1 MPFNVA
7 LSGIRA
13 ANTDLDVTG
22 NNIANASTIGFKES
36 RAEFGDIFAGSI
48 LGSTQNTAGSG
59 VNLLNIRQQFS
70 QGNLDFTDN
79 ALDLA
84 INGQGF
90 FITSNQGDQLFT
102 RAGAMGLDNEGFIAS
117 NSGGRIQ
124 GFAADANGNINGTL
138 SDLQIDAST
147 QPPRQTTVSE
157 LQVNLDS
164 NEEVLESI
172 GTGFTTDGAAIGV
185 AQLGLEQA
193 TTTTLNAGPIAA
205 LPIDFNTNPTT
216 FDITLNGALPASGN
230 GAVSINLGASTANS
244 VQDIANLINSKIFG
258 AAAPI
263 NVQALADSGELRFQ
277 DLTEGVGSNI
287 SLSNITGGNAL
298 STSLS
303 GAPASVAGIA
313 EVDNGY
319 ASQTLEFTNPEGD
332 IFLFTSEE
340 AASASRTAS
349 ELNALAGVTATAT
362 TQARVLGGTFDNSNN
377 NMTLNGVTLTAT
389 TLDGIANQINQLT
402 TSNLPGVTA
411 QVNAV
416 GDLEIV
422 SSIGADLRFGFT
434 DAGAAGALN
443 IIGRSGTGTQTVN
456 NQTDAAVIGG
466 SINIQLSEGFALAD
480 ATPNV
485 GNLFAPLTPASFT
498 EVPINSFDPN
508 RQETFNHSTTSTV
521 FDSLGNSHRL
531 EQFFV
536 KQPFDPNDASTSPN
550 QWKLFI
556 QIDGQNVGDPDP
568 SLPSPQGTEPSLVE
582 FNINFN
588 ADGSL
593 NQALSDPI
601 LISNWVPRDQNG
613 DPTGALGP
621 LNVLQG
627 GLIPVQEPPTSSN
640 FEVDLAGTTQFGS
653 PFGVENQD
661 QNGFASGRLSGLDI
675 NEEGIIFA
683 RFTNGETR
691 TLGQVALA
699 NFNNVE
705 GLRPVG
711 DTQWAQSS
719 DTGEPTIG
727 GPGTASLGTVT
738 AGALEESNVD
748 LSEQLVNLIIAQRN
762 FQASSRTIE
771 TANTITQTI
780 INIR

>member
-13 ANTDLDVTG
+13 ANSDLDVTG
-22 NNIANASTIGFKES
+22 NNIANASTTGFKES

-48 LGSTQNTAGSG
+48 LGSTQTTPGSG

-102 RAGAMGLDNEGFIAS
+102 RAGAMGLNDEGFIVTNTGA
-117 NSGGRIQ
+117 RLQ
-124 GFAADANGNINGTL
+124 GFAADDNGNINGDL
-138 SDLQIDAST
+138 SDLEIDAST
-147 QPPRQTTVSE
+147 QPPRQTTQSE

-164 NEEVLESI
+164 NEPVLASI
-172 GTGFTTDGAAIGV
+172 GTGFATDGAAIGV
-185 AQLGLEQA
+185 TQLGLKEA
-193 TTTTLNAGPIAA
+193 TTTSLDIGPITT
-205 LPIDFNTNPTT
+205 PIDFGANPTT
-216 FDITLNGALPASGN
+216 FDITLSGSSPASGN
-230 GAVSINLGASTANS
+230 GTVSINLGASTANS
-244 VQDIANLINSKIFG
+244 TQDIANLINSEIFG

-263 NVQALADSGELRFQ
+263 NVQAIADGDDLEFQ
-277 DLTEGVGSNI
+277 DLTEGVGSSI
-287 SLSNITGGNAL
+287 SLSNITGTNDL
-298 STSLS
+298 SNSLS
-303 GAPASVAGIA
+303 AAPASVAGIP

-319 ASQTLEFTNPEGD
+319 ASQVLEFTNPEGD
-332 IFLFTSEE
+332 QFTFTSEE

-349 ELNALAGVTATAT
+349 ELNALAGITATART
-362 TQARVLGGTFDNSNN
+362 DATVLAGSFDNSNN
-377 NMTLNGVTLTAT
+377 NMTLNGVTLSST
-389 TLDGIANQINQLT
+389 TLDGIANEINALS
-402 TSNLPGVTA
+402 TSTLPGISA
-411 QVNAV
+411 QVNSL
-416 GDLEIV
+416 GDLEV
-422 SSIGADLRFGFT
+422 ASSTGSDLRFAFT
-434 DAGAAGALN
+434 GANAAGTLEVT
-443 IIGRSGTGTQTVN
+443 GRSGTGTQTVA

-466 SINIQLSEGFALAD
+466 SLDIQMDEGFTLD
-480 ATPNV
+480 STTPTV
-485 GNLFAPLTPASFT
+485 GNLFAPLTDASFT
-498 EVPINSFDPN
+498 EVSINAFDPN

-536 KQPFDPNDASTSPN
+536 KQPFDPNDPSTSPN
-550 QWKLFI
+550 QWKLFV

-568 SLPSPQGTEPSLVE
+568 SLPPPQNTEPTLAE
-582 FNINFN
+582 FNLNFN
-588 ADGSL
+588 SDGSL
-593 NQALSDPI
+593 NESLSDPV
-601 LISNWVPRDQNG
+601 LISNWTPRDENG
-613 DPTGALGP
+613 EPTGALGP

-627 GLIPVQEPPTSSN
+627 GQIPVQEPPTSSN

-683 RFTNGETR
+683 RFTNGEAR

-771 TANTITQTI
+771 TANQTTQTI